1 MMPEDKLA
9 LFEKYDFSKTE
20 LLRKASIDYDD
31 PKIELYHDIAGM
43 VQALGMKLA
52 SVADGTVQDI
62 KEYNILQ
69 DEIYKCYGWLQLKYQ
84 GIDWNELDVGDSDL
98 GVFFKMKQTI
108 DDLGYS
114 ISSFMDQSRIG
125 LGARFDSKK
134 YENIEKLIQ
143 EIGGLMQEYRKIKD
157 KLRKKVNP
165 GL

>member
-1 MMPEDKLA
+1 MIQVLWNNLSTVAEGTIQ
-9 LFEKYDFSKTE
+9 DF
-20 LLRKASIDYDD
+20 
-31 PKIELYHDIAGM
+31 
-43 VQALGMKLA
+43 
-52 SVADGTVQDI
+52 
-62 KEYNILQ
+62 KEYNMLQ
-69 DEIYKCYGWLQLKYQ
+69 DEIYMCYGWLQLKYQ